1 MNSKLCKDLGIE
13 FPLFA
18 FSHCRDVVAAVTKAG
33 GMGVLGATNLS
44 GEELEIE
51 LNWID
56 SQVNGLPY
64 GVDLIVPNN
73 FVGKGEDL
81 TDEQMLEKIP
91 QSHKDFANSILEKH
105 GIKVDPDELES
116 DRVNHLRF
124 GKNMTPEGASE
135 SLRVAFNHPIKMI
148 VNALGM
154 PPKEMVDMAKERN
167 VLVGALVGAKK
178 HAINQVNAGVDVLI
192 VAGGEAGGHCG
203 EVSTMVLIPE
213 VYNAVKD
220 MKNVSILAAGG
231 IATGS
236 QMAAAMAMGA
246 AGAWCGSVWLT
257 TTEAETNP
265 IVKEKMIAA
274 SSADTVRSKSRT
286 GKYSRQ
292 LRSPWTDEW
301 ENSDQVQPLPS
312 PVQPL
317 VAEPALRKLDKLSQA
332 GNQKAIELSTYWVG
346 QCVGLMNEVKSAGEV
361 VQETNVKIINN
372 KLIVNFSDKFK
383 FRRGRIN
390 CSLNDTD
397 GWRWFGLQFSVKLD

>member
-56 SQVNGLPY
+56 SQVKGLPY

-361 VQETNVKIINN
+361 VQ
-372 KLIVNFSDKFK
+372 DFK
-383 FRRGRIN
+383 EDFIEAYDR
-390 CSLNDTD
+390 LNTTLED
-397 GWRWFGLQFSVKLD
+397 V

>member
-73 FVGKGEDL
+73 FVGKGENL

-105 GIKVDPDELES
+105 GIKVDPEELES

-135 SLRVAFNHPIKMI
+135 SLRAAFNHPIKMI

-154 PPKEMVDMAKERN
+154 PPKEMVDMAKEHN

-213 VYNAVKD
+213 VYNAVKH
-220 MKNVSILAAGG
+220 MKEVSILAAGG

-246 AGAWCGSVWLT
+246 SGAWCGSVWLT

-286 GKYSRQ
+286 GKHSRQ

-361 VQETNVKIINN
+361 VQ
-372 KLIVNFSDKFK
+372 DFK
-383 FRRGRIN
+383 EDFIEAYDR
-390 CSLNDTD
+390 LNSTLKD
-397 GWRWFGLQFSVKLD
+397 V

>member
-44 GEELEIE
+44 GEELEIQ

-56 SQVNGLPY
+56 SKVNGLPY

-154 PPKEMVDMAKERN
+154 PSKEMVDMAKERN

-361 VQETNVKIINN
+361 VQ
-372 KLIVNFSDKFK
+372 DFK
-383 FRRGRIN
+383 EDFIEAYDR
-390 CSLNDTD
+390 LNTTLED
-397 GWRWFGLQFSVKLD
+397 V

>member
-124 GKNMTPEGASE
+124 GKNMTPKGASE

-148 VNALGM
+148 VNALRM

-361 VQETNVKIINN
+361 VQ
-372 KLIVNFSDKFK
+372 DFK
-383 FRRGRIN
+383 EDFIEAYDR
-390 CSLNDTD
+390 LNTTLED
-397 GWRWFGLQFSVKLD
+397 V

>member
-1 MNSKLCKDLGIE
+1 MNSKLCKNLGIE

-73 FVGKGEDL
+73 FVGKGENL

-105 GIKVDPDELES
+105 GIKVDPEELDS

-213 VYNAVKD
+213 VFDAVKH
-220 MKNVSILAAGG
+220 MKDVSILAAGG

-361 VQETNVKIINN
+361 VQ
-372 KLIVNFSDKFK
+372 DFK
-383 FRRGRIN
+383 EDFIEAYDR
-390 CSLNDTD
+390 LNTTLED
-397 GWRWFGLQFSVKLD
+397 V

>member
-73 FVGKGEDL
+73 FVGKGENL

-105 GIKVDPDELES
+105 GIQVDPEELDS

-213 VYNAVKD
+213 VYNAVKH
-220 MKNVSILAAGG
+220 MKDVSILAAGG

-361 VQETNVKIINN
+361 VQ
-372 KLIVNFSDKFK
+372 DFK
-383 FRRGRIN
+383 EDFIEAYDR
-390 CSLNDTD
+390 LNTTLED
-397 GWRWFGLQFSVKLD
+397 V

>member
-105 GIKVDPDELES
+105 GIKVDPDELEN

-361 VQETNVKIINN
+361 VQ
-372 KLIVNFSDKFK
+372 DFK
-383 FRRGRIN
+383 EDFIEAYDR
-390 CSLNDTD
+390 LNTTLED
-397 GWRWFGLQFSVKLD
+397 V

>member
-73 FVGKGEDL
+73 FVGKGENL

-105 GIKVDPDELES
+105 GIKVDPEELDS

-213 VYNAVKD
+213 VYDAVKHIKD
-220 MKNVSILAAGG
+220 VSILAAGG

-361 VQETNVKIINN
+361 VQ
-372 KLIVNFSDKFK
+372 DFK
-383 FRRGRIN
+383 EDFIEAYDR
-390 CSLNDTD
+390 LNTTLED
-397 GWRWFGLQFSVKLD
+397 V

>member
-154 PPKEMVDMAKERN
+154 PPKEMVDIAKERN

-361 VQETNVKIINN
+361 VQ
-372 KLIVNFSDKFK
+372 DFK
-383 FRRGRIN
+383 EDFIEAYDR
-390 CSLNDTD
+390 LNTTLED
-397 GWRWFGLQFSVKLD
+397 V

>member
-213 VYNAVKD
+213 VYNAVKN

-361 VQETNVKIINN
+361 VQ
-372 KLIVNFSDKFK
+372 DFK
-383 FRRGRIN
+383 EDFIEAYDR
-390 CSLNDTD
+390 LNTTLED
-397 GWRWFGLQFSVKLD
+397 V

>member
-105 GIKVDPDELES
+105 GIKVDPEELDS

-154 PPKEMVDMAKERN
+154 PPKEMVDIAKERN

-213 VYNAVKD
+213 VYNAVKH
-220 MKNVSILAAGG
+220 MKDVSILAAGG

-361 VQETNVKIINN
+361 VQ
-372 KLIVNFSDKFK
+372 DFK
-383 FRRGRIN
+383 EDFIEAYDR
-390 CSLNDTD
+390 LNTTLED
-397 GWRWFGLQFSVKLD
+397 V

>member
-1 MNSKLCKDLGIE
+1 MGSEMCI
-13 FPLFA
+13 
-18 FSHCRDVVAAVTKAG
+18 RD
-33 GMGVLGATNLS
+33 
-44 GEELEIE
+44 
-51 LNWID
+51 
-56 SQVNGLPY
+56 
-64 GVDLIVPNN
+64 
-73 FVGKGEDL
+73 
-81 TDEQMLEKIP
+81 
-91 QSHKDFANSILEKH
+91 
-105 GIKVDPDELES
+105 
-116 DRVNHLRF
+116 R
-124 GKNMTPEGASE
+124 
-135 SLRVAFNHPIKMI
+135 
-148 VNALGM
+148 GM

-361 VQETNVKIINN
+361 VQ
-372 KLIVNFSDKFK
+372 DFK
-383 FRRGRIN
+383 EDFIEAYDR
-390 CSLNDTD
+390 LNTTLED
-397 GWRWFGLQFSVKLD
+397 V

>member
-116 DRVNHLRF
+116 DRVNHLGF

-361 VQETNVKIINN
+361 VQ
-372 KLIVNFSDKFK
+372 DFK
-383 FRRGRIN
+383 EDFIEAYDR
-390 CSLNDTD
+390 LNTTLED
-397 GWRWFGLQFSVKLD
+397 V

>member
-105 GIKVDPDELES
+105 GIKVDPEELDS

-124 GKNMTPEGASE
+124 GKNMTPEVASE

-213 VYNAVKD
+213 VYNAVKH
-220 MKNVSILAAGG
+220 MKDISILAAGG

-317 VAEPALRKLDKLSQA
+317 VAEPVLRKLDKLSQA

-361 VQETNVKIINN
+361 VQ
-372 KLIVNFSDKFK
+372 DFK
-383 FRRGRIN
+383 EDFIEAYDR
-390 CSLNDTD
+390 LNTTLED
-397 GWRWFGLQFSVKLD
+397 V

>member
-44 GEELEIE
+44 GEELEVE
-51 LNWID
+51 LNWLD
-56 SQVNGLPY
+56 SKVNGLPY

-81 TDEQMLEKIP
+81 SDQQMLEKIP
-91 QSHKDFANSILEKH
+91 QSHKDFANSILQKH
-105 GIKVDPDELES
+105 GINVDPEELEK

-135 SLRVAFNHPIKMI
+135 SLEVAFNHPIKMI

-154 PPKEMVDMAKERN
+154 PPKKMVDMAKERN
-167 VLVGALVGAKK
+167 ILIGALVGAKK

-213 VYNAVKD
+213 VYNAVKHIKD
-220 MKNVSILAAGG
+220 VSILAAGG

-257 TTEAETNP
+257 TNEAETNP

-332 GNQKAIELSTYWVG
+332 GNQKAVELSTYWVG

-361 VQETNVKIINN
+361 VQ
-372 KLIVNFSDKFK
+372 DFK
-383 FRRGRIN
+383 EDFIEAYDR
-390 CSLNDTD
+390 LNTT
-397 GWRWFGLQFSVKLD
+397 LEEV

>member
-124 GKNMTPEGASE
+124 GKNMTPKGASE

-361 VQETNVKIINN
+361 VQ
-372 KLIVNFSDKFK
+372 DFK
-383 FRRGRIN
+383 EDFIEAYDR
-390 CSLNDTD
+390 LNTTLED
-397 GWRWFGLQFSVKLD
+397 V